1 MSTTTDEPMNTDN
14 VIIRIDGPAV
24 VVTSE
29 PQPDFCYFE
38 GEVFYD
44 FVFLPEGDG
53 GTSGWNLL
61 PCMPTET
68 VATVETVS
76 SSSPV
81 VVERQ
86 DLPATG
92 PGADAAVVA
101 VFLVV
106 AGAVATIVARW
117 GK

>member
-14 VIIRIDGPAV
+14 VLPPINGPAV

-29 PQPDFCYFE
+29 PQPDFCYVV

-61 PCMPTET
+61 PCLPTGI
-68 VATVETVS
+68 AETVS